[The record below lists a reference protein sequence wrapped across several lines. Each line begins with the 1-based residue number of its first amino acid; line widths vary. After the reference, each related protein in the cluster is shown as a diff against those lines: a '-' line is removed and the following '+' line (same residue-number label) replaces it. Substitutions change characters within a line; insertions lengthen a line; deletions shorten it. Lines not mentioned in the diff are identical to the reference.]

1 MAAHPPFPATGR
13 ADARFPMPT
22 VSHISMSDEI
32 VNSAFPKVGTG
43 KTLPKNPGGAAKCR
57 WNISI
62 MLAAATIVGKK
73 GIIFSP

>member
-1 MAAHPPFPATGR
+1 
-13 ADARFPMPT
+13 MPT
-22 VSHISMSDEI
+22 VSHSAAYIQHISMSDEI

>member
-1 MAAHPPFPATGR
+1 
-13 ADARFPMPT
+13 
-22 VSHISMSDEI
+22 MSDEI
-32 VNSAFPKVGTG
+32 VNSAFPKLGTG